1 MKESIL
7 NGKWVILGWR
17 HSYLK
22 LKSHLNGYFESSP
35 KKWINLKWPE
45 LKSEIGIDGISDVKV

>member
-22 LKSHLNGYFESSP
+22 LKSHLNGYFES
-35 KKWINLKWPE
+35 NLEKE
-45 LKSEIGIDGISDVKV
+45 IILK